1 MKGIFVRKIT
11 LAALALASSAALVG
25 VTAVPAFAAATPVTV
40 TVAGGGISIEAPTTS
55 AALTKSSA
63 DANLDATATATL
75 GATKVTDLRAG
86 TTPWSATVSLPA
98 LSDGA
103 TTPKSISTTNATYL
117 AGTTDLVGTVTMATI
132 AQATGLDNASTPPT
146 SQAASSV
153 DGNNSASWTATLT
166 VPIPDQVL
174 ADTYTGVMTQSVS

>member
-1 MKGIFVRKIT
+1 MRKIT
-11 LAALALASSAALVG
+11 LAALALAGSAALVG
-25 VTAVPAFAAATPVTV
+25 VTAMPAFAAATPVTV
-40 TVAGGGISIEAPTTS
+40 AVASGGISITAPTGS
-55 AALTKSSA
+55 AALTNGTA
-63 DANLDATATATL
+63 DANLDATATATI
-75 GATKVTDLRAG
+75 GATKVTDLRAQDVLG
-86 TTPWSATVSLPA
+86 WTATVSLPA

-174 ADTYTGVMTQSVS
+174 ADSYTGTMTQSVS